1 MSSRSKCN
9 AVVREIRSMKNTI
22 VNVIESAK
30 DDIIGEV
37 QKLDLPLFQSTENG
51 RVNSDADVASSI
63 LKTLFSTVTPSTQS
77 STNNPTEL
85 GPMTMQDLNVS
96 NGNTGCGDSTQ
107 SSSINPTELGP
118 MTIQDLNV
126 SNGNTGCGDS
136 PKLSDIASHSPYAD
150 KNGTPVVYVVNGG
163 KQKHS
168 HKPTK
173 RVRFRQSIRKRP
185 TISTRRKRR

>member
-96 NGNTGCGDSTQ
+96 NGNTGCGDS
-107 SSSINPTELGP
+107 
-118 MTIQDLNV
+118 
-126 SNGNTGCGDS
+126 